1 MNLLIN
7 GLITGAVFAIAA
19 SGLVVTYSTSGV
31 FNFAHGALGMLSAY
45 VYWDL
50 RVNDSHTWP
59 LLPRGTWPAPLALG
73 FVLLVFAPL
82 LGALLYRVVI
92 RGLQDTSEIVKLV
105 VPISV
110 LLAAIGLANWV
121 WKPTDPH
128 SIQPFFGA
136 DHKVTVFGVVLL
148 WHDLTIL
155 LVALALA
162 VGLRLLL
169 YRTRVGVSMRGVVDD
184 RPLLELNGARPDRVS
199 LVSWMLGVSLSALAG
214 ILITPFEG
222 GSLSSTLLTLLV
234 INAFAAAMFG
244 RLRNLPLTF
253 AGAVVLGLATRM
265 AFARPTGLMP
275 KSFDW
280 GTNFRL
286 AVPMI
291 LLFVVLIVLPQDR
304 LRGAVVSR
312 TRERFSTPSMTQTY
326 AAALAFVVAVFLLSR
341 IMAAS
346 PLITLSD
353 AIASAIVILSL
364 VLLVGYAGEV
374 SLASMALAGIGGTVL
389 YHHVGRGPNSRAG
402 VMGFVIAI
410 VATAVV
416 GAIIALPALR
426 LRGLYLA
433 LATAA
438 FSLGV
443 EQMVFKEYVAAR
455 RIYPAVLILLTLA
468 GVGAVYRSFRMYRTR
483 GAVIVA
489 VASGAV
495 IAVAATNSWLRR
507 EQWSPIF
514 PNGDLQVPRPKLFGI
529 DFAPQANFLLLLA
542 VVFAGLGVFLIA
554 LRRSAYGRRLTAMKN
569 SPAACA
575 TLGMN
580 VVRLKLSVFMISA
593 AIAGLGGCLFAQE
606 IGSVTADR
614 FSLFQSMTMLMLLVV
629 AGAGYVSG
637 GLAAGLL
644 YGAAFIALQNVFTT
658 IGQDYS
664 AFRGLSSWFAQFTV
678 LLPALIGI
686 ALGRNPSGFL
696 SDAFDRWTAA
706 IREAKAVC
714 FAGIAAELVLWA
726 LAFRHT
732 INNWVFVIGT
742 AVLVGLLP
750 RVAEMVNPKARPS
763 GAHAADLA
771 GVTPV
776 EATPVE
782 WVGIDRDFTPADL
795 LEMNRVIGFD
805 RRAGLDRSRA

>member
-50 RVNDSHTWP
+50 RINDHHTWP
-59 LLPRGTWPAPLALG
+59 LLPKGHWPAPLALG

-92 RGLQDTSEIVKLV
+92 RGLQETSEIVKLV

-121 WKPTDPH
+121 WKPTESH

-136 DHKVTVFGVVLL
+136 DHKVTLFGVVLL

-155 LVALALA
+155 FVAIALA

-199 LVSWMLGVSLSALAG
+199 LVSWMIGVALSALAG

-244 RLRNLPLTF
+244 RLRNLPMTF
-253 AGAVVLGLATRM
+253 VGAVVLGFATRM
-265 AFARPTGLMP
+265 AFQRPTGLMP
-275 KSFDW
+275 KTFDW
-280 GTNFRL
+280 GGNLRL

-291 LLFVVLIVLPQDR
+291 LLFVVLLVLPQDR
-304 LRGAVVSR
+304 LRGAVALRS
-312 TRERFSTPSMTQTY
+312 RERFALPSMNDAY
-326 AAALAFVVAVFLLSR
+326 IGAIVFVVCIFLLSR
-341 IMAAS
+341 IVAAS
-346 PLITLSD
+346 PLLTLSD
-353 AIASAIVILSL
+353 AVAASIIILSL
-364 VLLVGYAGEV
+364 VMLVGFAGEV
-374 SLASMALAGIGGTVL
+374 SLATMALAGIGGTVL
-389 YHHVGRGPNSRAG
+389 YHHVGHGSGSRAG
-402 VMGFVIAI
+402 ALSFVIAL
-410 VATAVV
+410 VVTALV
-416 GAIIALPALR
+416 GAVIALPALR

-438 FSLGV
+438 FSLAV
-443 EQMVFKEYVAAR
+443 EQLLFKEYTVSR
-455 RIYPAVLILLTLA
+455 RIYPATLLLLIAFGL
-468 GVGAVYRSFRMYRTR
+468 GAVYRGFRARR
-483 GAVIVA
+483 IQGALIAA

-495 IAVAATNSWLRR
+495 IAFAATNPWLRN

-514 PNGDLQVPRPKLFGI
+514 PNGDLEVPRPRLFGI
-529 DFAPQANFLLLLA
+529 DFTPQHNFLLLLA
-542 VVFAGLGVFLIA
+542 AVFALLGVAMIG

-580 VVRLKLSVFMISA
+580 VVRLKLSVFMMSA

-606 IGSVTADR
+606 IGAVTADR
-614 FSLFQSMTMLMLLVV
+614 FNLFESMTMLMLLVV

-637 GLAAGLL
+637 GLTAGLL
-644 YGAAFIALQNVFTT
+644 YGAAFVALESVFAKIAV
-658 IGQDYS
+658 DYS
-664 AFRGLSSWFAQFTV
+664 AFQGIAVWLEHLTA
-678 LLPALIGI
+678 LLPAIIGI
-686 ALGRNPSGFL
+686 GLGKNPSGFL
-696 SDAFDRWTAA
+696 SDTFSQFGPM
-706 IREAKAVC
+706 IRKVKPVL
-714 FAGIAAELVLWA
+714 FAGAAAELLLWF

-732 INNWVFVIGT
+732 INNWTFAIVT
-742 AVLVGLLP
+742 MVLVGVLP
-750 RVAEMVNPKARPS
+750 RIAAAVDPAAFGRAPS
-763 GAHAADLA
+763 DDEDR
-771 GVTPV
+771 TPL
-776 EATPVE
+776 ELI
-782 WVGIDRDFTPADL
+782 GIDRAFTAEDL
-795 LEMNRVIGFD
+795 REIDRGIGVSNVGM
-805 RRAGLDRSRA
+805 RA

>member
-31 FNFAHGALGMLSAY
+31 FNFAHGALGMLCAY

-59 LLPRGTWPAPLALG
+59 LLPKGHWPAPLALA
-73 FVLLVFAPL
+73 FVLLVFAPV
-82 LGALLYRVVI
+82 LGALLYWVVI
-92 RGLQDTSEIVKLV
+92 RGLEGTSEIVKLV

-121 WKPTDPH
+121 WKPTDSH

-155 LVALALA
+155 LVAVALA
-162 VGLRLLL
+162 IGLRVLL
-169 YRTRVGVSMRGVVDD
+169 YRTRIGVSMRAVVDD

-199 LVSWMLGVSLSALAG
+199 LVSWMIGVSLSALAG
-214 ILITPFEG
+214 ILITPFQG

-244 RLRNLPLTF
+244 RLRSLPLTF
-253 AGAVVLGLATRM
+253 VGAVVLGFATTLA
-265 AFARPTGLMP
+265 FNRPTGLIP
-275 KSFDW
+275 QSFDW
-280 GTNFRL
+280 GGNFRL

-291 LLFVVLIVLPQDR
+291 LLFIVLMVLPQDR
-304 LRGAVVSR
+304 LRGAVTSR
-312 TRERFSTPSMTQTY
+312 TRERFSTPSLTN
-326 AAALAFVVAVFLLSR
+326 AAIGGVVFVICIFGLSR
-341 IMAAS
+341 IMTPS

-353 AIASAIVILSL
+353 AIAAAIVILSL

-374 SLASMALAGIGGTVL
+374 SLATMALAGIGGTVL
-389 YHHVGRGPNSRAG
+389 FHHVGHGVNSRAG

-410 VATAVV
+410 VATALV
-416 GAIIALPALR
+416 GAVIALPALR

-443 EQMVFKEYVAAR
+443 EQMVFKEYTVGR
-455 RIYPAVLILLTLA
+455 RIYPVTLVLLA
-468 GVGAVYRSFRMYRTR
+468 CIGVGAAYRAYRTYRWR
-483 GAVIVA
+483 GAAIAA
-489 VASGAV
+489 VVSGAV
-495 IAVAATNSWLRR
+495 IALAASNSWLQH

-514 PNGDLQVPRPKLFGI
+514 PNGDLQVPRPRLFGI
-529 DFAPQANFLLLLA
+529 DFDPQANFLLLLA
-542 VVFAGLGVFLIA
+542 VVFAVLGVLMIA

-575 TLGMN
+575 TLGIN

-606 IGSVTADR
+606 IGSVTGDR
-614 FSLFQSMTMLMLLVV
+614 FNLFQSMTMLMLLVV
-629 AGAGYVSG
+629 AGVGTVSG

-644 YGAAFIALQNVFTT
+644 YGAAFLVLDNIFTA
-658 IGQDYS
+658 IGQNYTAFHGPS
-664 AFRGLSSWFAQFTV
+664 AWLAQFTV

-686 ALGRNPSGFL
+686 GLAPEPERLSQRRVRATRRDGPQREGRAGRGDRARVARVVPRVSTCHQQLDLRDRDRRNPSPV
-696 SDAFDRWTAA
+696 AA
-706 IREAKAVC
+706 R
-714 FAGIAAELVLWA
+714 
-726 LAFRHT
+726 
-732 INNWVFVIGT
+732 
-742 AVLVGLLP
+742 
-750 RVAEMVNPKARPS
+750 
-763 GAHAADLA
+763 
-771 GVTPV
+771 
-776 EATPVE
+776 
-782 WVGIDRDFTPADL
+782 
-795 LEMNRVIGFD
+795 
-805 RRAGLDRSRA
+805 RRAGESRAACGPIGGRGPRRGSARADRYRSRVHRRGSA

>member
-31 FNFAHGALGMLSAY
+31 FNFAHGALGMLCAY

-50 RVNDSHTWP
+50 RVNDAHTWP
-59 LLPRGTWPAPLALG
+59 LLPKGPWPAPLALG
-73 FVLLVFAPL
+73 FVILVFAPL
-82 LGALLYRVVI
+82 VGALLYRVVI

-110 LLAAIGLANWV
+110 LLALIGLANWV
-121 WKPTDPH
+121 WKTDNPH

-155 LVALALA
+155 IVAIALA
-162 VGLRLLL
+162 VGLRVLL
-169 YRTRVGVSMRGVVDD
+169 YRTRVGVSMRAVVDD
-184 RPLLELNGARPDRVS
+184 RPLVELTGGRPDRVS

-214 ILITPFEG
+214 ILITPFQG

-253 AGAVVLGLATRM
+253 VGAVVLGFATRM
-265 AFARPTGLMP
+265 AFSRPTGLMP
-275 KSFDW
+275 KNFDW
-280 GTNFRL
+280 GGNLRL

-304 LRGAVVSR
+304 LRGTVVQR
-312 TRERFSTPSMTQTY
+312 TRERFTLPSMRDSVI
-326 AAALAFVVAVFLLSR
+326 AGLALVGCIYLLSR
-341 IMAAS
+341 IMAPTA
-346 PLITLSD
+346 LLTLSD
-353 AIASAIVILSL
+353 AMAAAIILLSL
-364 VLLVGYAGEV
+364 VLLVGFAGEV
-374 SLASMALAGIGGTVL
+374 SLATMALAGLGATVFF
-389 YHHVGRGPNSRAG
+389 HHVSHDASSRAG
-402 VMGFVIAI
+402 IIAFLI
-410 VATAVV
+410 ATVATAAI
-416 GAIIALPALR
+416 GALIAMPALR

-443 EQMVFKEYVAAR
+443 EQMVFKEFTIAR
-455 RIYPAVLILLTLA
+455 RIYPAALIAITA
-468 GVGAVYRSFRMYRTR
+468 FA
-483 GAVIVA
+483 IVA
-489 VASGAV
+489 VYQGYKARRVPGALV
-495 IAVAATNSWLRR
+495 AAAGSSAVFALAATNGWLQR

-514 PNGDLQVPRPKLFGI
+514 PNGDLQVPRPRMLGI
-529 DFAPQANFLLLLA
+529 DFQPQTSFLLLLA
-542 VVFAGLGVFLIA
+542 VVFAILGVALVA

-575 TLGMN
+575 TLGMSIF
-580 VVRLKLSVFMISA
+580 RLKLSVFMMSA

-606 IGSVTADR
+606 IGAVTSDR

-637 GLAAGLL
+637 GLTAGLL
-644 YGAAFIALQNVFTT
+644 YGAVFVVLSNVLTTLGNNYTAFQGWTNWL
-658 IGQDYS
+658 GQ
-664 AFRGLSSWFAQFTV
+664 LTV

-686 ALGRNPSGFL
+686 GLGRNPSGFL
-696 SDAFDRWTAA
+696 SDSFGDWGVLIRRATPLFLAA
-706 IREAKAVC
+706 V
-714 FAGIAAELVLWA
+714 AAEMLAWL
-726 LAFRHT
+726 LAFEHT
-732 INNWVFVIGT
+732 INNWVFALFTAGLVTTMPRIG
-742 AVLVGLLP
+742 ALVHPAAFGRARSAP
-750 RVAEMVNPKARPS
+750 AEAIPLELIGVDRAFSP
-763 GAHAADLA
+763 AD
-771 GVTPV
+771 V
-776 EATPVE
+776 EA
-782 WVGIDRDFTPADL
+782 
-795 LEMNRVIGFD
+795 
-805 RRAGLDRSRA
+805 LDRGVGFEKLPV

>member
-31 FNFAHGALGMLSAY
+31 FNFAHGALGMLCAY

-59 LLPRGTWPAPLALG
+59 LLPKGVWPAPLALA

-92 RGLQDTSEIVKLV
+92 RGLQGTSEIVKLV

-121 WKPTDPH
+121 WKPTDSH
-128 SIQPFFGA
+128 SIQPFFGP

-155 LVALALA
+155 LVAIALA
-162 VGLRLLL
+162 IGLRVLL
-169 YRTRVGVSMRGVVDD
+169 YGTRVGVSMRAVVDD
-184 RPLLELNGARPDRVS
+184 RPLVELNGARSDRVS
-199 LVSWMLGVSLSALAG
+199 LVSWMIGVSLSGLAG
-214 ILITPFEG
+214 ILITPFQG

-253 AGAVVLGLATRM
+253 VGAVVLGFATRM
-265 AFARPTGLMP
+265 AFERPTGLMP
-275 KSFDW
+275 KTFDW
-280 GTNFRL
+280 GGNFRL

-291 LLFVVLIVLPQDR
+291 LLFIVLLVLPQDR
-304 LRGAVVSR
+304 LRGAVATR
-312 TRERFSTPSMTQTY
+312 TRERFSLPSMTDAY
-326 AAALAFVVAVFLLSR
+326 IAAGAFVVIIFMLSR
-341 IMAAS
+341 IMNAS

-353 AIASAIVILSL
+353 AIAAAIILLAL
-364 VLLVGYAGEV
+364 VMLVGYAGEV
-374 SLASMALAGIGGTVL
+374 SLATMALAGIGATVFF
-389 YHHVGRGPNSRAG
+389 HHVGHDASSRAG
-402 VMGFVIAI
+402 IMAFVVAT
-410 VATAVV
+410 VATAIV
-416 GAIIALPALR
+416 GAVIALPALR

-438 FSLGV
+438 FSLAV
-443 EQMVFKEYVAAR
+443 EQLVFKEYAAER
-455 RIYPAVLILLTLA
+455 RIYPATLILLTCL
-468 GVGAVYRSFRMYRTR
+468 GLGAVYRSFRSHRVR
-483 GAVIVA
+483 GALIAAGASA
-489 VASGAV
+489 VV
-495 IAVAATNSWLRR
+495 VTLAATNSWLRHER
-507 EQWSPIF
+507 WSPIF
-514 PNGDLQVPRPKLFGI
+514 PNGSLQVPRPRLFGI
-529 DFAPQANFLLLLA
+529 DFTPQDNFLLLLA
-542 VVFAGLGVFLIA
+542 VVFAVLGVAMIG

-606 IGSVTADR
+606 IGAVTSDR
-614 FSLFQSMTMLMLLVV
+614 FSLFQSMSMLMLLVV
-629 AGAGYVSG
+629 AGAGFVSG
-637 GLAAGLL
+637 GLTAGLL
-644 YGAAFIALQNVFTT
+644 YGAAFVALGNV
-658 IGQDYS
+658 IGKIGDDYS
-664 AFRGLSSWFAQFTV
+664 ALQGWSAWLSHFVA

-686 ALGRNPSGFL
+686 TLGRNPSGFL
-696 SDAFDRWTAA
+696 SDAFERNRVLM
-706 IREAKAVC
+706 RETLPVL
-714 FAGIAAELVLWA
+714 FAGVGVELVVWL

-732 INNWVFVIGT
+732 INNWVFAILTGALIV
-742 AVLVGLLP
+742 ALP
-750 RVAEMVNPKARPS
+750 YVASVVNRSAPGRERVDDDR
-763 GAHAADLA
+763 D
-771 GVTPV
+771 
-776 EATPVE
+776 ATPLE
-782 WVGIDRDFTPADL
+782 LVGIDRAFTAEDL
-795 LEMNRVIGFD
+795 REIDRVV
-805 RRAGLDRSRA
+805 GLDGARA